1 MKKLFESILIVIATF
16 FVLLL
21 LNTVINYL
29 MRDFGSVNI
38 GKVIDI
44 KSQLYLPLDIYNY
57 SKKPIN
63 GLQMFVPST
72 TSIQDIVSSSPLRI
86 EEISTTGGLGDTK
99 KIILSDIDPVSV
111 AQLMIPIE
119 NGKQNNLIS
128 IINSEDLRL
137 SIVTRAEIQ
146 NPILK
151 AMYGFLGYSII
162 ASIYCAIL
170 LFIFTRIYE
179 SNSKKMIEKIDS
191 IKEDA
196 KKIEKSYFEYRDAYL
211 KIRVYLSA
219 RISEYQKELDF
230 WRDTIRKVI
239 YEETKNKNDAEKLI
253 DQVSLAL
260 KTYSLRENS
269 TLDLDFMLK
278 VSDML
283 ATYKKGETST

>member
-1 MKKLFESILIVIATF
+1 MKKIFESILIVIATF

-72 TSIQDIVSSSPLRI
+72 TSIQDIVSSLPLRI

-99 KIILSDIDPVSV
+99 KIILSDIDPSSV

-162 ASIYCAIL
+162 GSIYWAIFL
-170 LFIFTRIYE
+170 YINTRIYE
-179 SNSKKMIEKIDS
+179 SDRKKMIEKIDS

-196 KKIEKSYFEYRDAYL
+196 KKIEKEFFEYRDAYV
-211 KIRVYLSA
+211 KIRVILLA

-230 WRDTIRKVI
+230 WRDTIRKVV
-239 YEETKNKNDAEKLI
+239 YEVTKNKNDAEKLI